1 MTAPRDLLRDESGVT
16 LVELMTAMVLG
27 LVVMFAV
34 LTTLENFSSSTAR
47 QTRVSDANDQ
57 VRNVMDRVV
66 SDLRQARTI
75 EVAGANDLVYTVTD
89 SATQTRRE
97 RICLDASGWLWRSSV
112 KTASP
117 PVTPI
122 AAATAC
128 PTAGSGAFHVTELR
142 SSNTVSN
149 PIFSYDSAATAN
161 VRSVGMTFSLNAGNA
176 REHDTSTLRAS
187 AFVRSRAE
195 TAPPIEDDDI
205 STVCGSSG
213 PQLTLSPSVGALS
226 VAYTDVDG
234 VVLGRTSDGSAVQLP
249 LGAGKVLAT
258 VTTAGGGVTCLLK
271 DLAC

>member
-1 MTAPRDLLRDESGVT
+1 MTASRDLLRDESGVT

-47 QTRVSDANDQ
+47 QTRVTDANDQ

-97 RICLDASGWLWRSSV
+97 RICLDSSGSLWRSSV

-128 PTAGSGAFHVTELR
+128 PTAGSGAFHATELR

-149 PIFSYDSAATAN
+149 PIFSYDSAAPAN

-176 REHDTSTLRAS
+176 RERDTSTLRAS

-195 TAPPIEDDDI
+195 TAPPIEDGDI
-205 STVCGSSG
+205 SAVCGSSG

-226 VAYTDVDG
+226 VTYTDVDG

-249 LGAGKVLAT
+249 LGAAKALAT
-258 VTTAGGGVTCLLK
+258 VTTAGGGVTHLLK

>member
-34 LTTLENFSSSTAR
+34 LTTLENFSSSTVR
-47 QTRVSDANDQ
+47 QTRVTDANDQ

-97 RICLDASGWLWRSSV
+97 RICLDSSGWLWRSSV

-149 PIFSYDSAATAN
+149 PIFSYDSATPAG
-161 VRSVGMTFSLNAGNA
+161 VRSVGMTFSLDAGNV
-176 REHDTSTLRAS
+176 RKHDTSTLRAS

-195 TAPPIEDDDI
+195 TAPAIKPDAIK
-205 STVCGSSG
+205 TVCASSG
-213 PQLTLSPSVGALS
+213 PQLTLSSSVDALS
-226 VAYTDVDG
+226 VTYTDVDG
-234 VVLGRTSDGSAVQLP
+234 VVLGATSDGSAVQLP
-249 LGAGKVLAT
+249 LGATKVVAT
-258 VTTAGGGVTCLLK
+258 VQIAGGAVAHLLEQ
-271 DLAC
+271 LAC